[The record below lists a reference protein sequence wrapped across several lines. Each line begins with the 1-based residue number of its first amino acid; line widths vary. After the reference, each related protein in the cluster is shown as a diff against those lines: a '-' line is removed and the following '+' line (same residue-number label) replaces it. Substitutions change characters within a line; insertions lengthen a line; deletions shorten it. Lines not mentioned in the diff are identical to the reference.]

1 MAIKRWGGHTLLEL
15 IIYMA
20 LSVAAL
26 GILVSLITV
35 ARRTGDHTY
44 AQYLVAGNMA
54 TTIRMIRK
62 ELQATSLA
70 SVTSYGENGGE
81 APGFSCVSAYDD
93 KGEFQLGAYGTP
105 HWQKHV
111 YYTLDAEGKITRWT
125 TDIADKNYL
134 PTLAPAPTASEGGK
148 VLMQDALPP
157 NKAVDK
163 WQPATSYGG
172 LQVGFVRRKGNLE
185 VGPPAKFNQTGE
197 EISPDNP
204 RDSDKP
210 EENTRLIEIVLR
222 TLEEAGGPNFMEVK
236 FRVAPRY

>member
-1 MAIKRWGGHTLLEL
+1 MAIKRFGGHTLIEL
-15 IIYMA
+15 VIYFA

-26 GILVSLITV
+26 GILASLITV

-70 SVTSYGENGGE
+70 SVTAYGVNNGE

-111 YYTLDAEGKITRWT
+111 YYTLNSEGNITRWT

-134 PTLAPAPTASEGGK
+134 PTLAPNPTGPDSSGK
-148 VLMQDALPP
+148 ALMSDALPP
-157 NKAVDK
+157 NIAVGQ
-163 WQPATSYGG
+163 WQPATNFGG
-172 LQVGFVRRKGNLE
+172 LEVGFVRRAGATE
-185 VGPPAKFNQTGE
+185 T
-197 EISPDNP
+197 ISRDNP
-204 RDSDKP
+204 RDSSAP
-210 EENTRLIEIVLR
+210 EQNTRLIEVVLR
-222 TLEEAGGPNFMEVK
+222 TLEEQGPNFLEVK

>member
-1 MAIKRWGGHTLLEL
+1 MAVRSKGHTLIEL
-15 IIYMA
+15 IIYCA

-70 SVTSYGENGGE
+70 SVTAYGQSGDP
-81 APGFSCVSAYDD
+81 PGFSCVSAYDD

-111 YYTLDAEGKITRWT
+111 YYTLDAEGKVTRWT
-125 TDIADKNYL
+125 KDISDKNYL
-134 PTLAPAPTASEGGK
+134 PTLAPAPTQTDAGK
-148 VLMQDALPP
+148 VLMYDALPP
-157 NKAVDK
+157 NTAVGK
-163 WQPATSYGG
+163 WQPATPFGG
-172 LQVGFVRRKGNLE
+172 LEVGFVRRNGATE
-185 VGPPAKFNQTGE
+185 T
-197 EISPDNP
+197 ISRENP
-204 RDSDKP
+204 RDSTKP
-210 EENTRLIEIVLR
+210 EENTRLIEVVIR
-222 TLEEAGGPNFMEVK
+222 TLDDKGPNFMEVK
-236 FRVAPRY
+236 FRMAPRY

>member
-1 MAIKRWGGHTLLEL
+1 MAVKRWGGHTLLEL
-15 IIYMA
+15 IIYFA

-70 SVTSYGENGGE
+70 SVTAYGKSGE

-111 YYTLDAEGKITRWT
+111 YYTCDAEGKITRWT
-125 TDIADKNYL
+125 TDIADKNFL
-134 PTLAPAPTASEGGK
+134 PTLAPAPTSADSGGK
-148 VLMQDALPP
+148 VLMHDALPP
-157 NKAVDK
+157 NKDVGK
-163 WQPATSYGG
+163 WQAATSYGG
-172 LQVGFVRRKGNLE
+172 LEVAFVRRDGATETL
-185 VGPPAKFNQTGE
+185 
-197 EISPDNP
+197 SPDNP

-210 EENTRLIEIVLR
+210 EQNTRLMQVILR
-222 TLEEAGGPNFMEVK
+222 TLEPNGPNFMEVK
-236 FRVAPRY
+236 FRIAPRY

>member
-1 MAIKRWGGHTLLEL
+1 MALKAGKGHTLIEL
-15 IIYMA
+15 IIYFA

-26 GILVSLITV
+26 GILASLITV

-70 SVTSYGENGGE
+70 SVTPYGSKAGE

-93 KGEFQLGAYGTP
+93 KGEFQLGVYGTP

-111 YYTLDAEGKITRWT
+111 YYTVSPEGVLTRWT

-134 PTLAPAPTASEGGK
+134 PTLAPAPGAPSASTGK
-148 VLMQDALPP
+148 ALMHDALPP
-157 NKAVDK
+157 NKGFGDWVKAGSTAAK
-163 WQPATSYGG
+163 YGG
-172 LQVGFVRRKGNLE
+172 LQVSFITQELAGDVLME
-185 VGPPAKFNQTGE
+185 TV
-197 EISPDNP
+197 SPENP
-204 RDSDKP
+204 RDNDTEANRNS
-210 EENTRLIEIVLR
+210 RLVHVVLR
-222 TLEEAGGPNFMEVK
+222 TLEETNFFEVQ
-236 FRVAPRY
+236 FMVAPRY